1 MAIEAWFMD
10 ETSGEDQRSP
20 RHCNPKE
27 FVSLDYL
34 AELGVLYWRLN
45 PANYESDE
53 ELKKIREDR
62 GYNYMDLL
70 DICPEKVA
78 DFKEKLKNFYTEH
91 IHADEEI
98 RYCLEGSA
106 YFDVRDK
113 DDRWIRIW
121 IKVGDLIIL
130 PAGIYHRFTLDTG
143 DYVKLMRLFVGEPV
157 WTAYNRPQEDHP
169 ARKEYIKS
177 MVTEKVGVALEAY
190 KVLYAVLLHVSAY
203 ASFAWCDRCPLV
215 ILNYQKVEMLILVKF
230 SISWSKL
237 PPPCKLYEDP
247 IIGHK
252 KPQYSF
258 TMVELDCSGFPSH
271 VPPPDRNRKDPR
283 EEVIQAWYMDDSD
296 EDQRLPHHRE
306 PKEFVSLDQLAELG
320 VLSWKLDADNHETDA
335 ELKKIREERGYSYVD
350 LIEVCPEKLPNY
362 EEKIKNF
369 FEEHLHT
376 DEEIRYC
383 LGGSGYFDVRD
394 HNDHWIRVWVKKGG
408 MIVLPAGIYHRFTLD
423 TDNYIKAMRLF
434 VGDPVW
440 TPFNRPHDHLPARK
454 EYVQAFVNK
463 DPSARAVDAA
473 A

>member
-1 MAIEAWFMD
+1 MTAWQSGFWFRSHQAWFMD
-10 ETSGEDQRSP
+10 ETSGEDERLP
-20 RHCNPKE
+20 RHCYPKE
-27 FVSLDYL
+27 LVSPDYL
-34 AELGVLYWRLN
+34 AALGVLYWRLN
-45 PANYESDE
+45 PENYENDA

-121 IKVGDLIIL
+121 IKAGDLIIL

-157 WTAYNRPQEDHP
+157 WTAHNRPQEDHP
-169 ARKEYIKS
+169 ARKEYIKNL
-177 MVTEKVGVALEAY
+177 VTE
-190 KVLYAVLLHVSAY
+190 
-203 ASFAWCDRCPLV
+203 
-215 ILNYQKVEMLILVKF
+215 
-230 SISWSKL
+230 
-237 PPPCKLYEDP
+237 
-247 IIGHK
+247 
-252 KPQYSF
+252 
-258 TMVELDCSGFPSH
+258 
-271 VPPPDRNRKDPR
+271 KDPR
-283 EEVIQAWYMDDSD
+283 EEVIQAWYMDASD
-296 EDQRLPHHRE
+296 EDQRLPHHKE
-306 PKEFVSLDQLAELG
+306 PKEFVSLDQLSELG
-320 VLSWKLDADNHETDA
+320 VLSWKLDADNYETDA
-335 ELKKIREERGYSYVD
+335 ELKKIREDRGYSYVFINYFRNNRETILYNQKSD
-350 LIEVCPEKLPNY
+350 IDIIEVCPAKLPNY

-383 LGGSGYFDVRD
+383 LAGSGYFDVRD

-408 MIVLPAGIYHRFTLD
+408 IIVLPAGIYHRFTLD

-463 DPSARAVDAA
+463 DHSASAVDAA
-473 A
+473 AA